1 MDSLMGLSG
10 HLLGLWLVIVGIAI
24 AVGVLCALGDSLRH
38 RKQHQ
43 DRTGDRT
50 ALRCLLLA
58 LALATVRVGA
68 PVQAADAEDP
78 PRPATSLEEL
88 DKRLADTF
96 EKAKVPG
103 VSVTVIEGGQIVLTK
118 GYGYAD
124 LKTKRPVTPET
135 VFRAGSISKSL
146 TSIGVMMLVE
156 EGKLSLDA
164 KLADL
169 MPELKYDNPW
179 EKTDPIR
186 LVHLL
191 EHTTGFDD
199 IAFRHYLLEGKD
211 VPLSDAVNLYGPYK
225 SRWKPGTMTSY
236 CNSGP
241 VIAGRIIEKVSGQRF
256 QDFIASRLT
265 GPLGME
271 SAFWTREPQIAGR
284 LSKSYKNTDGDEEPF
299 VEILAR
305 PSGSLNVTSKDLAK
319 LPLLMLGRGTLDART
334 YLSTAS
340 VERIERPET
349 NDGARAGLKYG
360 YGLGNMVYAGSKG
373 VFHGH
378 DGGIDGFVSKYE
390 YAPGQGAGFVVM
402 ANLGTK
408 EVFDAGEEIRN
419 YLERDFPESKAVAVP
434 LAPSQLEQ
442 LTGFY
447 QSITPRQ
454 QMLAIIES
462 IFGWQTA
469 RAKGGD
475 LEFNGTKRIHVGS
488 NVFRKTD
495 KAVPNIVFVPNGDDV
510 LMFTAIG
517 VELVGKAALA
527 AVYVLALVLSAL
539 YMLIWVPSA
548 FLGRLAD
555 RGGLTIRLLPWLAM
569 LSTIAVAGLAMVGF
583 ESASL
588 GQIGKPGTLG
598 WALYGATLA
607 TPVLGAL
614 ALLRAAM
621 GAPNA
626 RIPVRGIAWL
636 SSVATLAFAGYL
648 WSYGWIGIKLWE

>member
-1 MDSLMGLSG
+1 MRTLLVALSF
-10 HLLGLWLVIVGIAI
+10 A
-24 AVGVLCALGDSLRH
+24 AVCAGV
-38 RKQHQ
+38 
-43 DRTGDRT
+43 
-50 ALRCLLLA
+50 
-58 LALATVRVGA
+58 
-68 PVQAADAEDP
+68 PVQAADSEET
-78 PRPATSLEEL
+78 PRPAASLEEL

-96 EKAKVPG
+96 SKAKVPG
-103 VSVTVIEGGQIVLTK
+103 VSVTIIEDGQIVLTK
-118 GYGYAD
+118 GYGFAD
-124 LKTKRPVTPET
+124 LKTKRPVTPDT

-146 TSIGVMMLVE
+146 TAIGVMMLVE

-169 MPELKYDNPW
+169 MPELQYDNPW

-191 EHTTGFDD
+191 EHTSGFDD
-199 IAFRHYLLEGKD
+199 ITFRHYFLEGKD
-211 VPLSDAVNLYGPYK
+211 VPLSDAVNQYGPYK
-225 SRWKPGTMTSY
+225 SRWRPGTMTSY
-236 CNSGP
+236 CNAGP
-241 VIAGRIIEKVSGQRF
+241 VIVGRIIEKVSGQRF

-271 SAFWTREPQIAGR
+271 SAYWTREPQITNR
-284 LSKSYKNTDGDEEPF
+284 LSKSYKNTAGDEEPF

-305 PSGSLNVTSKDLAK
+305 PSGSLNVTSKDLAR

-360 YGLGNMVYAGSKG
+360 YGLGNMIYAGKKG
-373 VFHGH
+373 IFYGH

-402 ANLGTK
+402 ANLGTE
-408 EVFDAGEEIRN
+408 EVFNAGEEIRS
-419 YLERDFPESKAVAVP
+419 YLERNFPESRAAAAP
-434 LAPSQLEQ
+434 LAPAQLEQ

-454 QMLAIIES
+454 QVLAIIDS
-462 IFGWQTA
+462 IFGWQVA
-469 RAKGGD
+469 RARDGE
-475 LEFNGTKRIHVGS
+475 LEFNDTKRIHIG
-488 NVFRKTD
+488 NNLFQKPD
-495 KAVPNIVFVPNGDDV
+495 KAVPNIVFVPSGDDM
-510 LMFTAIG
+510 LMFTPTGAERK
-517 VELVGKAALA
+517 VPLPELVGKAVLA
-527 AVYVLALVLSAL
+527 TVYVFALVLSAL
-539 YMLIWVPSA
+539 YMLIWIPSA
-548 FLGRLAD
+548 FLGRLTD
-555 RGGLTIRLLPWLAM
+555 RGGVTIRLLPWLAI
-569 LSTIAVAGLAMVGF
+569 LSTVAVAGLAIVGF
-583 ESASL
+583 QGADL
-588 GQIGKPGTLG
+588 AQIGKPGPLG

-614 ALLRAAM
+614 ALVRTAI

-626 RIPVRGIAWL
+626 RFIVRGIAWL

-648 WSYGWIGIKLWE
+648 WAYGWIGIRLWE

>member
-1 MDSLMGLSG
+1 
-10 HLLGLWLVIVGIAI
+10 
-24 AVGVLCALGDSLRH
+24 VLCALGISLRH
-38 RKQHQ
+38 WKRHQ
-43 DRTGDRT
+43 NGTGDRS
-50 ALRCLLLA
+50 AIRSLLLA
-58 LALATVRVGA
+58 LAVATVCIGA

-78 PRPATSLEEL
+78 PRPAASLEEL

-124 LKTKRPVTPET
+124 LETKRPVTPET
-135 VFRAGSISKSL
+135 VFRAGSISKSF

-199 IAFRHYLLEGKD
+199 ITFRHYLLEGKD

-241 VIAGRIIEKVSGQRF
+241 VIAGRIIEKVSGQSF
-256 QDFIASRLT
+256 QDFMASRLT

-284 LSKSYKNTDGDEEPF
+284 LSRSYKNTDGDEEPF

-419 YLERDFPESKAVAVP
+419 YLERDFPESRVVAAP
-434 LAPSQLEQ
+434 LASSQLEQ

-469 RAKGGD
+469 RAKGGE
-475 LEFNGTKRIHVGS
+475 LEFNDTKRIHVGG
-488 NVFRKTD
+488 NVFQKTD
-495 KAVPNIVFVPNGDDV
+495 KAVPNIVFVPRGDDV

-517 VELVGKAALA
+517 VERKVPLPELLGKAALA
-527 AVYVLALVLSAL
+527 AVYVLALVLSLL

-555 RGGLTIRLLPWLAM
+555 RGGVTIRLLPWLAI
-569 LSTIAVAGLAMVGF
+569 LSTVAVAGLAIVGF
-583 ESASL
+583 ENAGLSEIA
-588 GQIGKPGTLG
+588 KPGPLG

-607 TPVLGAL
+607 TPVLGTL

-621 GAPNA
+621 GAPDA